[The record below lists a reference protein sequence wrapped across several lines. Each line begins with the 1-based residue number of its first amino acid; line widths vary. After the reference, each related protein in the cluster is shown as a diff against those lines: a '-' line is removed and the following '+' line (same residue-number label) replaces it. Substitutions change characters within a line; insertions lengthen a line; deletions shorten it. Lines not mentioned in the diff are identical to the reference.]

1 MPGLSTWPTGAGS
14 GAGWPTSGGDAGS
27 DLVSVRRPVRGQ
39 DASGGRTVTY
49 PAAWESGVL
58 SATVK
63 AVKGNEVDQFAREG
77 TVISYKVTL
86 NVRLAYRDQIRW
98 EETGDV
104 LTVIA
109 VVASGTQTARTWDHM
124 CEERGA

>member
-1 MPGLSTWPTGAGS
+1 MPGLSTWPTGMGT
-14 GAGWPTSGGDAGS
+14 GAGWPTATGDAGS
-27 DLVSVRRPVRGQ
+27 DLVSVRRPLRGQ
-39 DASGGRTVTY
+39 DASGGRTVRY
-49 PAAWESGVL
+49 PDAWLPDVL
-58 SATVK
+58 SATVR

-109 VVASGTQTARTWDHM
+109 AVASGTQAARTWDHY